1 MRRAGRWWATA
12 ANFITPRDLTMIREL
27 KTFVCV
33 ARRGTFAAAGR
44 EVGLTQSA
52 VSAQIK
58 NLEDTL
64 GVKLFDRTGRAAT
77 LNAAG
82 QRAVALAEEMLRLFA
97 EMGSPDSANDFR
109 GALRIGAISTAQ
121 TGILPQALVALK
133 QRAPHIE
140 ASLVPGVSLNLL
152 SQVDAGEVDLAI
164 IIKPPFALPKELHV
178 EVIAREPFVLITPTG
193 LVEKDPRHILGE
205 HPFIRYDQR
214 SFGGRR
220 VTQFLR
226 EQKIEVKQTLELDEL
241 DAIVKMVRAGLGVS
255 LIPLAGLWLEHADEV
270 RIIELGGMT
279 FHREIVLVTKY
290 LQRHT
295 PLQALFRGCVIDT
308 LAQPALR

>member
-1 MRRAGRWWATA
+1 
-12 ANFITPRDLTMIREL
+12 MIREL

-64 GVKLFDRTGRAAT
+64 GVALFDRTGRAAN

-82 QRAVALAEEMLRLFA
+82 QRAVALAEEILQLFGR
-97 EMGSPDSANDFR
+97 MGSPDSANDFR

-121 TGILPQALVALK
+121 TGILPQALVLLRSK
-133 QRAPHIE
+133 APFIE

-152 SQVDAGEVDLAI
+152 SQVDAGELDLAI
-164 IIKPPFALPKELHV
+164 MIKPPFSLPKELHA
-178 EVIAREPFVLITPTG
+178 EVIAKEPFVLITPSG
-193 LVEKDPRHILGE
+193 MQGDDPRQILSD

-226 EQKIEVKQTLELDEL
+226 ERKLEVQQTLELDEL

-255 LIPLAGLWLEHADEV
+255 LVPMAGLWLEHAEDV
-270 RIIELGGMT
+270 RIIDLGEMT
-279 FHREIVLVTKY
+279 FFREIVLVSKY
-290 LQRHT
+290 LQRDT
-295 PLQALFRGCVIDT
+295 PLLDLFRRCVIDA
-308 LAQPALR
+308 LDHPAR

>member
-1 MRRAGRWWATA
+1 
-12 ANFITPRDLTMIREL
+12 MIREL

-64 GVKLFDRTGRAAT
+64 GVALFDRTGRAAN

-82 QRAVALAEEMLRLFA
+82 QRAVALADEILQLFGR
-97 EMGSPDSANDFR
+97 MGSPDSANDFR

-121 TGILPQALVALK
+121 TGILPQALVLLRSK
-133 QRAPHIE
+133 APFIE

-152 SQVDAGEVDLAI
+152 SQVDAGELDLAI
-164 IIKPPFALPKELHV
+164 MIKPPFSLPKELHA
-178 EVIAREPFVLITPTG
+178 EVIAKEPFVLIMPANTQG
-193 LVEKDPRHILGE
+193 DDPRQILSDN
-205 HPFIRYDQR
+205 PFIRYDQR

-226 EQKIEVKQTLELDEL
+226 ERKLEVLQTLELDEL

-255 LIPLAGLWLEHADEV
+255 LVPMAGLWLEHAEDV
-270 RIIELGGMT
+270 RIIDLGEMT
-279 FHREIVLVTKY
+279 FFREIVLVSKY
-290 LQRHT
+290 LQRDT
-295 PLQALFRGCVIDT
+295 PLLDLFRRCVID
-308 LAQPALR
+308 ALEHTRR

>member
-1 MRRAGRWWATA
+1 
-12 ANFITPRDLTMIREL
+12 MIREL

-64 GVKLFDRTGRAAT
+64 GVALFDRTGRAAN

-82 QRAVALAEEMLRLFA
+82 QRAVALADEILQLFGR
-97 EMGSPDSANDFR
+97 MGSPDSANDFR

-121 TGILPQALVALK
+121 TGILPQALVLLRSK
-133 QRAPHIE
+133 APFIE

-152 SQVDAGEVDLAI
+152 SQVDAGELDLAI
-164 IIKPPFALPKELHV
+164 MIKPPFSLPKELHA
-178 EVIAREPFVLITPTG
+178 EVIAKEPFVLIMPANTQG
-193 LVEKDPRHILGE
+193 DDPRQILSDN
-205 HPFIRYDQR
+205 PFIRYDQR

-226 EQKIEVKQTLELDEL
+226 ERKLEVQQTLELDEL

-255 LIPLAGLWLEHADEV
+255 LVPMAGLWLEHAEDV
-270 RIIELGGMT
+270 RIIDLGEMT
-279 FHREIVLVTKY
+279 FFREIVLVSKY
-290 LQRHT
+290 LQRDT
-295 PLQALFRGCVIDT
+295 PLLDLFRRCVID
-308 LAQPALR
+308 ALDHRAR

>member
-1 MRRAGRWWATA
+1 
-12 ANFITPRDLTMIREL
+12 MIREL

-64 GVKLFDRTGRAAT
+64 GVALFDRTGRAAN

-82 QRAVALAEEMLRLFA
+82 QRAVALAEEILQLFGR
-97 EMGSPDSANDFR
+97 MGSPDSANDFR

-121 TGILPQALVALK
+121 TGILPLALVLLRSK
-133 QRAPHIE
+133 APFIE

-152 SQVDAGEVDLAI
+152 SQVDAGELDLAI
-164 IIKPPFALPKELHV
+164 MIKPPFSLPKELHA
-178 EVIAREPFVLITPTG
+178 EVIAKEPFVLIMPANIQG
-193 LVEKDPRHILGE
+193 DDPRQILSD

-226 EQKIEVKQTLELDEL
+226 ERKLEVRQTLELDEL

-255 LIPLAGLWLEHADEV
+255 LVPMAGLWLEHAEDV
-270 RIIELGGMT
+270 RIIDLGEMT
-279 FHREIVLVTKY
+279 FFREIVLVSKY
-290 LQRHT
+290 LQRDT
-295 PLQALFRGCVIDT
+295 PLLDLFRRCVIDA
-308 LAQPALR
+308 LEHPAR

>member
-1 MRRAGRWWATA
+1 
-12 ANFITPRDLTMIREL
+12 MIREL

-64 GVKLFDRTGRAAT
+64 GVALFDRTGRAAN

-82 QRAVALAEEMLRLFA
+82 QRAVALAEEILQLFGR
-97 EMGSPDSANDFR
+97 MGSPDSANDFR

-121 TGILPQALVALK
+121 TGILPQALVLLRSK
-133 QRAPHIE
+133 APFIE

-152 SQVDAGEVDLAI
+152 SQVDAGELDLAI
-164 IIKPPFALPKELHV
+164 MIKPPFSLPKELHA
-178 EVIAREPFVLITPTG
+178 EVIAKEPFVLIMPANTQG
-193 LVEKDPRHILGE
+193 DDPRQILSDN
-205 HPFIRYDQR
+205 PFIRYDQR

-226 EQKIEVKQTLELDEL
+226 ERKLEVQQTLELDEL

-255 LIPLAGLWLEHADEV
+255 LVPMAGLWLEHAEDV
-270 RIIELGGMT
+270 RIIDLSEMT
-279 FHREIVLVTKY
+279 FFREIVLVSKY
-290 LQRHT
+290 LQRDT
-295 PLQALFRGCVIDT
+295 PLLDLFRRCVIDA
-308 LAQPALR
+308 LDHPAR

>member
-1 MRRAGRWWATA
+1 
-12 ANFITPRDLTMIREL
+12 MIREL

-58 NLEDTL
+58 NLEDSL
-64 GVKLFDRTGRAAT
+64 GVALFDRTGRAAT

-82 QRAVALAEEMLRLFA
+82 QRAVALADEILQLFGR
-97 EMGSPDSANDFR
+97 MGSPDSANDFR

-121 TGILPQALVALK
+121 TGILPQALVLLRSK
-133 QRAPHIE
+133 APFIE

-152 SQVDAGEVDLAI
+152 SQVDAGELDLAI
-164 IIKPPFALPKELHV
+164 MIKPPFSLPKELHA
-178 EVIAREPFVLITPTG
+178 EVIAKEPFVLIMPANIQG
-193 LVEKDPRHILGE
+193 DDPQQILSDN
-205 HPFIRYDQR
+205 PFIRYDQR

-226 EQKIEVKQTLELDEL
+226 ERKLEVQQTLELDEL

-255 LIPLAGLWLEHADEV
+255 LVPMAGLWLEHAEDV
-270 RIIELGGMT
+270 RIIDLGEMT
-279 FHREIVLVTKY
+279 FFREIVLVSKY
-290 LQRHT
+290 LQRDT
-295 PLQALFRGCVIDT
+295 PLLDLFRRCVIDA
-308 LAQPALR
+308 LEHPAR

>member
-1 MRRAGRWWATA
+1 
-12 ANFITPRDLTMIREL
+12 MIREL

-64 GVKLFDRTGRAAT
+64 GVALFDRTGRAAN

-82 QRAVALAEEMLRLFA
+82 QRAVALADEILQLFGR
-97 EMGSPDSANDFR
+97 MGSPDSANDFR

-121 TGILPQALVALK
+121 TGILPQALVLLRSK
-133 QRAPHIE
+133 APYIE

-152 SQVDAGEVDLAI
+152 SQVDAGELDLAI
-164 IIKPPFALPKELHV
+164 MIKPPFSLPKELHA
-178 EVIAREPFVLITPTG
+178 EVIAKEPFVLIMPANTQG
-193 LVEKDPRHILGE
+193 DDPRQILSDN
-205 HPFIRYDQR
+205 PFIRYDQR

-226 EQKIEVKQTLELDEL
+226 ERKLEVQQTLELDEL

-255 LIPLAGLWLEHADEV
+255 LVPMAGLWLEHAEDV
-270 RIIELGGMT
+270 RIIDLGEMT
-279 FHREIVLVTKY
+279 FFREIVLVSKY
-290 LQRHT
+290 LQRDT
-295 PLQALFRGCVIDT
+295 PLLDLFRRCVIDA
-308 LAQPALR
+308 LEHPAR

>member
-1 MRRAGRWWATA
+1 
-12 ANFITPRDLTMIREL
+12 MIREL

-64 GVKLFDRTGRAAT
+64 GVALFDRTGRAAT

-82 QRAVALAEEMLRLFA
+82 QRAVALAEEILQLFGR
-97 EMGSPDSANDFR
+97 MGSPDRANDFR

-121 TGILPQALVALK
+121 TGILPQALVLLRSK
-133 QRAPHIE
+133 APFIE

-152 SQVDAGEVDLAI
+152 SQVDAGELDLAI
-164 IIKPPFALPKELHV
+164 MIKPPFSLPKELHA
-178 EVIAREPFVLITPTG
+178 EVIAKEPFVLIMPANIQG
-193 LVEKDPRHILGE
+193 DDPRQILSNN
-205 HPFIRYDQR
+205 PFIRYDQR

-226 EQKIEVKQTLELDEL
+226 ERKLEVQQTLELDEL

-255 LIPLAGLWLEHADEV
+255 LVPMAGLWLEHAEDV
-270 RIIELGGMT
+270 RIIDLGEMT
-279 FHREIVLVTKY
+279 FFREIVLVSKY
-290 LQRHT
+290 LQRDT
-295 PLQALFRGCVIDT
+295 PLLDLFRRCVIDA
-308 LAQPALR
+308 LEHPAR

>member
-1 MRRAGRWWATA
+1 
-12 ANFITPRDLTMIREL
+12 MIREL

-58 NLEDTL
+58 NLEDAL
-64 GVKLFDRTGRAAT
+64 GVSLFDRTGRAAT
-77 LNAAG
+77 LNSAG
-82 QRAVALAEEMLRLFA
+82 QRAVLLAEEMLQLFGR
-97 EMGSPDSANDFR
+97 MGSPDSANDFR
-109 GALRIGAISTAQ
+109 GSLRIGAISTAQ
-121 TGILPQALVALK
+121 TGILPQALLALRSK
-133 QRAPHIE
+133 APFIE

-152 SQVDAGEVDLAI
+152 SQVDAGELDLAI
-164 IIKPPFALPKELHV
+164 MIKPPFALPKELHA
-178 EVIAREPFVLITPTG
+178 EVIAREPFVLVAPLT
-193 LVEKDPRHILGE
+193 LVGDDPHQLLCDN
-205 HPFIRYDQR
+205 PFIRYDQR

-226 EQKIEVKQTLELDEL
+226 ERKLEVRQTLELDEL

-255 LIPLAGLWLEHADEV
+255 LVPMAGLWLEHAQDV
-270 RIIELGGMT
+270 RVIDLGEMT
-279 FHREIVLVTKY
+279 FFREIVLVTKY

-295 PLQALFRGCVIDT
+295 PLQALFRTCVIDT
-308 LAQPALR
+308 LTGQAR

>member
-1 MRRAGRWWATA
+1 
-12 ANFITPRDLTMIREL
+12 MIREL

-64 GVKLFDRTGRAAT
+64 GVALFDRTGRAAN

-82 QRAVALAEEMLRLFA
+82 QRAVALAEEILQLFGR
-97 EMGSPDSANDFR
+97 MGSPDSANDFR

-121 TGILPQALVALK
+121 TGILPQALVLLRSK
-133 QRAPHIE
+133 APFIE

-152 SQVDAGEVDLAI
+152 SQVDAGELDLAI
-164 IIKPPFALPKELHV
+164 MIKPPFSLPKELHA
-178 EVIAREPFVLITPTG
+178 EVIAKEPFVLIMPANTQG
-193 LVEKDPRHILGE
+193 DDPRQILSDN
-205 HPFIRYDQR
+205 PFIRYDQR

-226 EQKIEVKQTLELDEL
+226 ERKLEVQQTLELDEL

-255 LIPLAGLWLEHADEV
+255 LVPMAGLWLEHAEDV
-270 RIIELGGMT
+270 RIIDLGEMT
-279 FHREIVLVTKY
+279 FFREIVLVSKY
-290 LQRHT
+290 LQRDT
-295 PLQALFRGCVIDT
+295 PLLDLFRRCVIDA
-308 LAQPALR
+308 LDHPAR

>member
-1 MRRAGRWWATA
+1 
-12 ANFITPRDLTMIREL
+12 MIREL

-64 GVKLFDRTGRAAT
+64 GVTLFDRTGRAAT

-82 QRAVALAEEMLRLFA
+82 QRAVVLAEEMLQLFGR
-97 EMGSPDSANDFR
+97 MGSPDSANDFR

-121 TGILPQALVALK
+121 TGLLPQALVALRSK
-133 QRAPHIE
+133 APFIE
-140 ASLVPGVSLNLL
+140 VSLVPGVSLNLL
-152 SQVDAGEVDLAI
+152 SQVDAGELDLAI
-164 IIKPPFALPKELHV
+164 MIKPPFALPKELHA
-178 EVIAREPFVLITPTG
+178 EVIAREPFVLITPSDLQG
-193 LVEKDPRHILGE
+193 DDPRQILSD

-220 VTQFLR
+220 VTRFLR
-226 EQKIEVKQTLELDEL
+226 ERKLEVKQTLELDEL

-255 LIPLAGLWLEHADEV
+255 LVPMAGLWLEHAEDV
-270 RIIELGGMT
+270 RIIALGEMT
-279 FHREIVLVTKY
+279 FFREIVLVTKY

-295 PLQALFRGCVIDT
+295 PLLDLFRRCLIET
-308 LAQPALR
+308 LEHPAR

>member
-1 MRRAGRWWATA
+1 
-12 ANFITPRDLTMIREL
+12 MIREL

-64 GVKLFDRTGRAAT
+64 GVALFDRTGRAAN

-82 QRAVALAEEMLRLFA
+82 QRAVALAEEILQLFGR
-97 EMGSPDSANDFR
+97 MGSPDSANDFR

-121 TGILPQALVALK
+121 TGILPQALVLLRSK
-133 QRAPHIE
+133 APFIE

-152 SQVDAGEVDLAI
+152 SQVDAGELDLAI
-164 IIKPPFALPKELHV
+164 MIKPPFSLPKELHA
-178 EVIAREPFVLITPTG
+178 EVIAKEPFVLIMPANTQG
-193 LVEKDPRHILGE
+193 DDPRQILSDN
-205 HPFIRYDQR
+205 PFIRYDQR

-226 EQKIEVKQTLELDEL
+226 ERKLEVQQTLELDEL

-255 LIPLAGLWLEHADEV
+255 LVPMAGLWLEHAEDV
-270 RIIELGGMT
+270 RIIDLGEMT
-279 FHREIVLVTKY
+279 FFREIVLVSKY
-290 LQRHT
+290 LQRDT
-295 PLQALFRGCVIDT
+295 PLLDLFRRCVIDA
-308 LAQPALR
+308 LAHPAR

>member
-1 MRRAGRWWATA
+1 
-12 ANFITPRDLTMIREL
+12 MIREL

-33 ARRGTFAAAGR
+33 ARQGTFAAAGR

-64 GVKLFDRTGRAAT
+64 GVTLFDRTGRAAT

-82 QRAVALAEEMLRLFA
+82 QRAVALAEEILQLFGR
-97 EMGSPDSANDFR
+97 MGSPDSANDFR

-121 TGILPQALVALK
+121 TGLLPQALVALRSK
-133 QRAPHIE
+133 APFIE
-140 ASLVPGVSLNLL
+140 VSLVPGVSLNLL
-152 SQVDAGEVDLAI
+152 SQVDAGELDLAI
-164 IIKPPFALPKELHV
+164 MIKPPFALPKELHA
-178 EVIAREPFVLITPTG
+178 EVIAREPFVLITPSDLQG
-193 LVEKDPRHILGE
+193 DDPRQILSD

-220 VTQFLR
+220 VTRFLR
-226 EQKIEVKQTLELDEL
+226 ERKLEVKQTLELDEL

-255 LIPLAGLWLEHADEV
+255 LVPMAGLWLEHAEDV
-270 RIIELGGMT
+270 RIIALGEMT
-279 FHREIVLVTKY
+279 FFREIVLVTKY

-295 PLQALFRGCVIDT
+295 PLLDLFRRCVVDT
-308 LAQPALR
+308 LEHPAR

>member
-1 MRRAGRWWATA
+1 
-12 ANFITPRDLTMIREL
+12 MIREL

-64 GVKLFDRTGRAAT
+64 GVALFDHTGRAAT

-82 QRAVALAEEMLRLFA
+82 QRAVALADEILQLFGR
-97 EMGSPDSANDFR
+97 MGSPDSANDFR

-121 TGILPQALVALK
+121 TGILPQALVLLRSK
-133 QRAPHIE
+133 APFIE

-152 SQVDAGEVDLAI
+152 SQVDAGELDLAI
-164 IIKPPFALPKELHV
+164 MIKPPFSLPKELQA
-178 EVIAREPFVLITPTG
+178 EVIAKEPFVLIMPANIQG
-193 LVEKDPRHILGE
+193 DDPRQILSDN
-205 HPFIRYDQR
+205 PFIRYDQR

-226 EQKIEVKQTLELDEL
+226 ERKLEVQQTLELDEL

-255 LIPLAGLWLEHADEV
+255 LVPMAGLWLEHAEDV
-270 RIIELGGMT
+270 RIIDLGEMT
-279 FHREIVLVTKY
+279 FFREIVLVSKY
-290 LQRHT
+290 LQRDT
-295 PLQALFRGCVIDT
+295 PPLDLFRRCVIDA
-308 LAQPALR
+308 LEHPAG

>member
-1 MRRAGRWWATA
+1 
-12 ANFITPRDLTMIREL
+12 MIREL

-64 GVKLFDRTGRAAT
+64 GVALFDRTGRAAN

-82 QRAVALAEEMLRLFA
+82 QRAVALADEILQLFGR
-97 EMGSPDSANDFR
+97 MGSPDSANDFR
-109 GALRIGAISTAQ
+109 GALRIGAISAAQ
-121 TGILPQALVALK
+121 TGILPQALVLLRSK
-133 QRAPHIE
+133 APFIE

-152 SQVDAGEVDLAI
+152 SQVDAGELDLAI
-164 IIKPPFALPKELHV
+164 MIKPPFSLPKELHA
-178 EVIAREPFVLITPTG
+178 EVIAKEPFVLIMPANTQG
-193 LVEKDPRHILGE
+193 DDPRQILSDN
-205 HPFIRYDQR
+205 PFIRYDQR

-226 EQKIEVKQTLELDEL
+226 ERKLEVQQTLELDEL

-255 LIPLAGLWLEHADEV
+255 LVPMAGLWLEHAEDV
-270 RIIELGGMT
+270 RIIDLGEMT
-279 FHREIVLVTKY
+279 FFREIVLVSKY
-290 LQRHT
+290 LQRDT
-295 PLQALFRGCVIDT
+295 PLLDLFRRCVID
-308 LAQPALR
+308 ALDHRAR

>member
-1 MRRAGRWWATA
+1 
-12 ANFITPRDLTMIREL
+12 MIREL

-64 GVKLFDRTGRAAT
+64 GVALFDRTGRAAN

-82 QRAVALAEEMLRLFA
+82 QRAVALADEILQLFGR
-97 EMGSPDSANDFR
+97 MGSPDSANDFR

-121 TGILPQALVALK
+121 TGILPQALVLLRSK
-133 QRAPHIE
+133 APFIE

-152 SQVDAGEVDLAI
+152 SQVDAGELDLAI
-164 IIKPPFALPKELHV
+164 MIKPPFSLPKELHA
-178 EVIAREPFVLITPTG
+178 EVIAKEPFVLITPSG
-193 LVEKDPRHILGE
+193 MQGDDPRQILSD

-226 EQKIEVKQTLELDEL
+226 ERKLEVQQTLELDEL

-255 LIPLAGLWLEHADEV
+255 LVPMAGLWLEHAEDV
-270 RIIELGGMT
+270 RIIDLGEMT
-279 FHREIVLVTKY
+279 FFREIVLVSKY
-290 LQRHT
+290 LQRDT
-295 PLQALFRGCVIDT
+295 PLLDLFRRCVID
-308 LAQPALR
+308 ALDHRAR

>member
-1 MRRAGRWWATA
+1 
-12 ANFITPRDLTMIREL
+12 MIREL

-33 ARRGTFAAAGR
+33 ARQGTFAAAGR

-64 GVKLFDRTGRAAT
+64 GVTLFDRTGRAAT

-82 QRAVALAEEMLRLFA
+82 QRAVALAEEILQLFGR
-97 EMGSPDSANDFR
+97 MGSPDSANDFR

-121 TGILPQALVALK
+121 TGLLPQALVALRSK
-133 QRAPHIE
+133 APFIE
-140 ASLVPGVSLNLL
+140 VSLVPGVSLNLL
-152 SQVDAGEVDLAI
+152 SQLDAGELDLAI
-164 IIKPPFALPKELHV
+164 MIKPPFALPKELHA
-178 EVIAREPFVLITPTG
+178 EVIAREPFVLITPSDLQG
-193 LVEKDPRHILGE
+193 DDPRQILSD

-220 VTQFLR
+220 VTRFLR
-226 EQKIEVKQTLELDEL
+226 ERKLEVKQTLELDEL

-255 LIPLAGLWLEHADEV
+255 LVPMAGLWLEHAEDV
-270 RIIELGGMT
+270 RIIALGEMT
-279 FHREIVLVTKY
+279 FFREIVLVTKY

-295 PLQALFRGCVIDT
+295 PLLDLFRRCVVDT
-308 LAQPALR
+308 LEHPAR

>member
-1 MRRAGRWWATA
+1 
-12 ANFITPRDLTMIREL
+12 MIREL

-64 GVKLFDRTGRAAT
+64 GVALFDRTGRAAN

-82 QRAVALAEEMLRLFA
+82 QRAVALAEEILQLFGR
-97 EMGSPDSANDFR
+97 MGSPDSANDFR

-121 TGILPQALVALK
+121 TGILPQALVLLRSK
-133 QRAPHIE
+133 APFIE

-152 SQVDAGEVDLAI
+152 SQVDAGELDLAI
-164 IIKPPFALPKELHV
+164 MIKPPFSLPKELHA
-178 EVIAREPFVLITPTG
+178 EVIAKEPFVLITPSG
-193 LVEKDPRHILGE
+193 MQGDDPRQILSD

-226 EQKIEVKQTLELDEL
+226 ERKLEVQQTLELDEL

-255 LIPLAGLWLEHADEV
+255 LVPMAGLWLEHAEDV
-270 RIIELGGMT
+270 RIIDLGEMT
-279 FHREIVLVTKY
+279 FFREIVLVSKY
-290 LQRHT
+290 LQRDT
-295 PLQALFRGCVIDT
+295 PLLDLFRRCVIDA
-308 LAQPALR
+308 LEHPAR

>member
-1 MRRAGRWWATA
+1 
-12 ANFITPRDLTMIREL
+12 MIREL

-64 GVKLFDRTGRAAT
+64 GVALFDRTGRAAN

-82 QRAVALAEEMLRLFA
+82 QRAVALADEILQLFGR
-97 EMGSPDSANDFR
+97 MGSPDSANDFR

-121 TGILPQALVALK
+121 TGILPQALVLLRSK
-133 QRAPHIE
+133 APYIE

-152 SQVDAGEVDLAI
+152 SQVDAGELDLAI
-164 IIKPPFALPKELHV
+164 MIKPPFSLPKELHA
-178 EVIAREPFVLITPTG
+178 EVIAKEPFVLIMPANTQG
-193 LVEKDPRHILGE
+193 DDPRQILSDN
-205 HPFIRYDQR
+205 PFIRYDQR

-226 EQKIEVKQTLELDEL
+226 ERKLEVQQTLELDEL

-255 LIPLAGLWLEHADEV
+255 LVPMAGLWLEHAEDV
-270 RIIELGGMT
+270 RIIDLGEMT
-279 FHREIVLVTKY
+279 FFREIVLVSKY
-290 LQRHT
+290 LQRDT
-295 PLQALFRGCVIDT
+295 PLLDLFRRCVIDA
-308 LAQPALR
+308 LEHPAG

>member
-1 MRRAGRWWATA
+1 
-12 ANFITPRDLTMIREL
+12 MIREL

-64 GVKLFDRTGRAAT
+64 GVALFDRTGRAAN

-82 QRAVALAEEMLRLFA
+82 QRAVALAEEILQLFGR
-97 EMGSPDSANDFR
+97 MGSPDSANDFR

-121 TGILPQALVALK
+121 TGILPQALVLLRSK
-133 QRAPHIE
+133 APFIE

-152 SQVDAGEVDLAI
+152 SQVDAGELDLAI
-164 IIKPPFALPKELHV
+164 MIKPPFSLPKELHA
-178 EVIAREPFVLITPTG
+178 EVIAKEPFVLITPSG
-193 LVEKDPRHILGE
+193 MQGDDPRQILSD

-226 EQKIEVKQTLELDEL
+226 ERKLEVRQTLELDEL

-255 LIPLAGLWLEHADEV
+255 LVPMAGLWLEHAEDV
-270 RIIELGGMT
+270 RIIDLGEMT
-279 FHREIVLVTKY
+279 FFREIVLVSKY
-290 LQRHT
+290 LQRDT
-295 PLQALFRGCVIDT
+295 PLLDLFRRCVIDA
-308 LAQPALR
+308 LEHPAR

>member
-1 MRRAGRWWATA
+1 
-12 ANFITPRDLTMIREL
+12 MIREL

-64 GVKLFDRTGRAAT
+64 GVTLFDRTGRAAT

-82 QRAVALAEEMLRLFA
+82 QRAVVLAEEMLQLFGR
-97 EMGSPDSANDFR
+97 MGSPDSANDFR

-121 TGILPQALVALK
+121 TGLLPQALVALRSK
-133 QRAPHIE
+133 APFIE
-140 ASLVPGVSLNLL
+140 VSLVPGVSLNLL
-152 SQVDAGEVDLAI
+152 SQVDAGELDLAI
-164 IIKPPFALPKELHV
+164 MIKPPFALPKELHA
-178 EVIAREPFVLITPTG
+178 EVIAREPFVLITPSDLQG
-193 LVEKDPRHILGE
+193 DDPRQILSD

-220 VTQFLR
+220 VTRFLR
-226 EQKIEVKQTLELDEL
+226 DRKLEVKQTLELDEL

-255 LIPLAGLWLEHADEV
+255 LVPMAGLWLEHAEDV
-270 RIIELGGMT
+270 RIIALGDMT
-279 FHREIVLVTKY
+279 FFREIVLVTKY

-295 PLQALFRGCVIDT
+295 PLLDLFRRCLIET
-308 LAQPALR
+308 LEHPAR

>member
-1 MRRAGRWWATA
+1 
-12 ANFITPRDLTMIREL
+12 MIREL

-64 GVKLFDRTGRAAT
+64 GVALFDRTGRAAT

-82 QRAVALAEEMLRLFA
+82 QRAVALADEILQLFGR
-97 EMGSPDSANDFR
+97 MGSPDSANDFR

-121 TGILPQALVALK
+121 TGILPQALVLLRSK
-133 QRAPHIE
+133 APFIE

-152 SQVDAGEVDLAI
+152 SQVDAGELDLAI
-164 IIKPPFALPKELHV
+164 MIKPPFSLPKELHA
-178 EVIAREPFVLITPTG
+178 EVIAKEPFVLIMPANIQG
-193 LVEKDPRHILGE
+193 DDPQQILSDN
-205 HPFIRYDQR
+205 PFIRYDQR

-226 EQKIEVKQTLELDEL
+226 ERKLEVLQTLELDEL

-255 LIPLAGLWLEHADEV
+255 LVPMAGLWLEHAEDV
-270 RIIELGGMT
+270 RIIDLGEMT
-279 FHREIVLVTKY
+279 FFREIVLVSKY
-290 LQRHT
+290 LQRDT
-295 PLQALFRGCVIDT
+295 PLLDLFRRCVIDA
-308 LAQPALR
+308 LEHPAR

>member
-1 MRRAGRWWATA
+1 
-12 ANFITPRDLTMIREL
+12 MIREL

-64 GVKLFDRTGRAAT
+64 GVALFDRTGRAAT

-82 QRAVALAEEMLRLFA
+82 QRAVALADEILQLFGR
-97 EMGSPDSANDFR
+97 MGSPDSANDFR

-121 TGILPQALVALK
+121 TGILPQALVLLRSK
-133 QRAPHIE
+133 APFIE

-152 SQVDAGEVDLAI
+152 SQVDAGELDLAI
-164 IIKPPFALPKELHV
+164 MIKPPFSLPKELHA
-178 EVIAREPFVLITPTG
+178 EVIAKEPFVLIMPANIQG
-193 LVEKDPRHILGE
+193 DDPRQILSDN
-205 HPFIRYDQR
+205 PFIRYDQR

-226 EQKIEVKQTLELDEL
+226 ERKLEVQQTLELDEL

-255 LIPLAGLWLEHADEV
+255 LVPMAGLWLEHAEDV
-270 RIIELGGMT
+270 RIIDLGEMT
-279 FHREIVLVTKY
+279 FFREIVLVSKY
-290 LQRHT
+290 LQRDT
-295 PLQALFRGCVIDT
+295 PPLDLFRRCVIDA
-308 LAQPALR
+308 LEHPAG

>member
-1 MRRAGRWWATA
+1 
-12 ANFITPRDLTMIREL
+12 MIREL

-64 GVKLFDRTGRAAT
+64 GVALFDRTGRAAT

-82 QRAVALAEEMLRLFA
+82 QRAVALAEEILQLFGR
-97 EMGSPDSANDFR
+97 MGSPDSANDFR

-121 TGILPQALVALK
+121 TGILPQALVLLRSK
-133 QRAPHIE
+133 APFIE

-152 SQVDAGEVDLAI
+152 SQVDAGELDLAI
-164 IIKPPFALPKELHV
+164 MIKPPFSLPKELHA
-178 EVIAREPFVLITPTG
+178 EVIAKEPFVLITPSG
-193 LVEKDPRHILGE
+193 MQGDDPRQILSD

-226 EQKIEVKQTLELDEL
+226 ERKLEVQQTLELDEL

-255 LIPLAGLWLEHADEV
+255 LVPMAGLWLEHAEDV
-270 RIIELGGMT
+270 RIIDLGEMT
-279 FHREIVLVTKY
+279 FFREIVLVSKY
-290 LQRHT
+290 LQRDT
-295 PLQALFRGCVIDT
+295 PLLDLFRRCVIDA
-308 LAQPALR
+308 LDHPAR

>member
-1 MRRAGRWWATA
+1 
-12 ANFITPRDLTMIREL
+12 MIREL

-64 GVKLFDRTGRAAT
+64 GVALFDRTGRAAT

-82 QRAVALAEEMLRLFA
+82 QRAVALADEILQLFGR
-97 EMGSPDSANDFR
+97 MGSPDSANDFR

-121 TGILPQALVALK
+121 TGILPQALVLLRSK
-133 QRAPHIE
+133 APYIE

-152 SQVDAGEVDLAI
+152 SQVDAGELDLAI
-164 IIKPPFALPKELHV
+164 MIKPPFSLPKELHA
-178 EVIAREPFVLITPTG
+178 EVIAKEPFVLIMPANIQG
-193 LVEKDPRHILGE
+193 DDPRQILSDN
-205 HPFIRYDQR
+205 PFIRYDQR

-226 EQKIEVKQTLELDEL
+226 ERKLEVQQTLELDEL

-255 LIPLAGLWLEHADEV
+255 LVPMAGLWLEHAEDV
-270 RIIELGGMT
+270 RIIDLGEMT
-279 FHREIVLVTKY
+279 FFREIVLVSKY
-290 LQRHT
+290 LQRDT
-295 PLQALFRGCVIDT
+295 PLLDLFRRCVIDA
-308 LAQPALR
+308 LEHPAR

>member
-1 MRRAGRWWATA
+1 
-12 ANFITPRDLTMIREL
+12 MIREL

-64 GVKLFDRTGRAAT
+64 GVALFDRTGRAAN

-82 QRAVALAEEMLRLFA
+82 QRAVALADEILQLFGR
-97 EMGSPDSANDFR
+97 MGSPDSANDFR

-121 TGILPQALVALK
+121 TGILPQALVLLRSK
-133 QRAPHIE
+133 APFIE

-152 SQVDAGEVDLAI
+152 SQVDAGELDLAI
-164 IIKPPFALPKELHV
+164 MIKPPFSLPKELHA
-178 EVIAREPFVLITPTG
+178 EVIAKEPFVLIMPANTQG
-193 LVEKDPRHILGE
+193 DDPRQILSDN
-205 HPFIRYDQR
+205 PFIRYDQR

-226 EQKIEVKQTLELDEL
+226 ERKLEVQQTLELDEL

-255 LIPLAGLWLEHADEV
+255 LVPMAGLWLEHAEDV
-270 RIIELGGMT
+270 RIIDLGEMT
-279 FHREIVLVTKY
+279 FFREIVLVSKY
-290 LQRHT
+290 LQRDT
-295 PLQALFRGCVIDT
+295 PLLDLFRRCVIDA
-308 LAQPALR
+308 LEHPAR

>member
-1 MRRAGRWWATA
+1 
-12 ANFITPRDLTMIREL
+12 MIREL

-58 NLEDTL
+58 NLEDAL
-64 GVKLFDRTGRAAT
+64 GVTLFDRTGRAAT

-82 QRAVALAEEMLRLFA
+82 QRAVALAEEMLQLFGR
-97 EMGSPDSANDFR
+97 MGSPDSANDFR

-121 TGILPQALVALK
+121 TGILPQALVALRSK
-133 QRAPHIE
+133 APFIE

-152 SQVDAGEVDLAI
+152 SQVDAGELDLAI
-164 IIKPPFALPKELHV
+164 MIKPPFALPKELHA
-178 EVIAREPFVLITPTG
+178 EVLAREPFVLITPSG
-193 LVEKDPRHILGE
+193 MHGDDPRQILSD

-226 EQKIEVKQTLELDEL
+226 ERKLEVRQTLELDEL
-241 DAIVKMVRAGLGVS
+241 DAIVKMVRAGLGVA
-255 LIPLAGLWLEHADEV
+255 LVPMAGLWLEHAEDV
-270 RIIELGGMT
+270 RIIDLGELT
-279 FHREIVLVTKY
+279 FFREIVLVSKY

-295 PLQALFRGCVIDT
+295 PLLELFRSCVVD
-308 LAQPALR
+308 ALPRAD

>member
-1 MRRAGRWWATA
+1 
-12 ANFITPRDLTMIREL
+12 MIREL

-64 GVKLFDRTGRAAT
+64 GVALFDRTGRAAN

-82 QRAVALAEEMLRLFA
+82 QRAVALAEEILQLFGR
-97 EMGSPDSANDFR
+97 MGSPDSANDFR

-121 TGILPQALVALK
+121 TGILPQALVLLRSK
-133 QRAPHIE
+133 APFIE

-152 SQVDAGEVDLAI
+152 SQVDAGELDLAI
-164 IIKPPFALPKELHV
+164 MIKPPFSLPKELHA
-178 EVIAREPFVLITPTG
+178 EVIAKEPFVLIMPANTQG
-193 LVEKDPRHILGE
+193 DDPRQILSDN
-205 HPFIRYDQR
+205 PFIRYDQR

-226 EQKIEVKQTLELDEL
+226 ERKLEVQQTLELDEL

-255 LIPLAGLWLEHADEV
+255 LVPMAGLWLEHAEDV
-270 RIIELGGMT
+270 RIIDLGEMT
-279 FHREIVLVTKY
+279 FFREIVLVSKY
-290 LQRHT
+290 LQRDT
-295 PLQALFRGCVIDT
+295 PLLDLFRRCVID
-308 LAQPALR
+308 ALDHRAR

>member
-1 MRRAGRWWATA
+1 
-12 ANFITPRDLTMIREL
+12 MIREL

-64 GVKLFDRTGRAAT
+64 GVALFDRTGRAAT

-82 QRAVALAEEMLRLFA
+82 QRAVALADEILQLFGR
-97 EMGSPDSANDFR
+97 MGSPDSANDFR

-121 TGILPQALVALK
+121 TGILPQALVLLRSK
-133 QRAPHIE
+133 APFIE

-152 SQVDAGEVDLAI
+152 SQVDAGELDLAI
-164 IIKPPFALPKELHV
+164 MIKPPFSLPKELHA
-178 EVIAREPFVLITPTG
+178 EVIAKEPFVLIMPANMQG
-193 LVEKDPRHILGE
+193 DDPRQILSDN
-205 HPFIRYDQR
+205 PFIRYDQR

-226 EQKIEVKQTLELDEL
+226 ERKLEVQQTLELDEL

-255 LIPLAGLWLEHADEV
+255 LVPMAGLWLEHAEDV
-270 RIIELGGMT
+270 RIIDLGEMT
-279 FHREIVLVTKY
+279 FFREIVLVSKY
-290 LQRHT
+290 LQRDT
-295 PLQALFRGCVIDT
+295 PLLDLFRRCVIDA
-308 LAQPALR
+308 LEHPAR

>member
-1 MRRAGRWWATA
+1 
-12 ANFITPRDLTMIREL
+12 MIREL

-64 GVKLFDRTGRAAT
+64 GVALFDRTGRAAN

-82 QRAVALAEEMLRLFA
+82 QRAVALAEEILQLFGR
-97 EMGSPDSANDFR
+97 MGSPDSANDFR

-121 TGILPQALVALK
+121 TGILPQALVLLRSK
-133 QRAPHIE
+133 APFIE

-152 SQVDAGEVDLAI
+152 SQVDAGELDLAI
-164 IIKPPFALPKELHV
+164 MIKPPFSLPKELHA
-178 EVIAREPFVLITPTG
+178 EVIAKEPFVLIMPANTQG
-193 LVEKDPRHILGE
+193 DDPRQILSDN
-205 HPFIRYDQR
+205 PFIRYDQR

-226 EQKIEVKQTLELDEL
+226 ERKLEVRQTLELDEL

-255 LIPLAGLWLEHADEV
+255 LVPMAGLWLEHAEDV
-270 RIIELGGMT
+270 RIIDLGEMT
-279 FHREIVLVTKY
+279 FFREIVLVSKY
-290 LQRHT
+290 LQRDT
-295 PLQALFRGCVIDT
+295 PLLDLFRRCVIDA
-308 LAQPALR
+308 LEHPAR

>member
-1 MRRAGRWWATA
+1 
-12 ANFITPRDLTMIREL
+12 MIREL

-64 GVKLFDRTGRAAT
+64 GVALFDRTGRAAN

-82 QRAVALAEEMLRLFA
+82 QRAVALAEEILQLFGR
-97 EMGSPDSANDFR
+97 MGSPDSANDFR

-121 TGILPQALVALK
+121 TGILPQALVLLRSK
-133 QRAPHIE
+133 APFIE

-152 SQVDAGEVDLAI
+152 SQVDAGELDLAI
-164 IIKPPFALPKELHV
+164 MIKPPFSLPKELHA
-178 EVIAREPFVLITPTG
+178 EVIAKEPFVLITPSG
-193 LVEKDPRHILGE
+193 MQGDDPGQILSD

-226 EQKIEVKQTLELDEL
+226 ERKLEVQQTLELDEL

-255 LIPLAGLWLEHADEV
+255 LVPMAGLWLEHAEDV
-270 RIIELGGMT
+270 RIIDLGEMT
-279 FHREIVLVTKY
+279 FFREIVLVSKY
-290 LQRHT
+290 LQRDT
-295 PLQALFRGCVIDT
+295 PLLDLFRRCVIDA
-308 LAQPALR
+308 LEHPAR

>member
-1 MRRAGRWWATA
+1 
-12 ANFITPRDLTMIREL
+12 MIREL

-64 GVKLFDRTGRAAT
+64 GVTLFDRTGRAAT

-82 QRAVALAEEMLRLFA
+82 QRAVALAEEMLQLFGR
-97 EMGSPDSANDFR
+97 MGSPDSANDFR

-121 TGILPQALVALK
+121 TGILPQALVALRSK
-133 QRAPHIE
+133 APFIE

-152 SQVDAGEVDLAI
+152 SQVDAGELDLAI
-164 IIKPPFALPKELHV
+164 MIKPPFALPKELHA
-178 EVIAREPFVLITPTG
+178 EVIAKEPFVLITPANMQG
-193 LVEKDPRHILGE
+193 DDPRQILSD

-220 VTQFLR
+220 VTQFMR
-226 EQKIEVKQTLELDEL
+226 ERKLEVRQTLELDEL
-241 DAIVKMVRAGLGVS
+241 DAIVKMVRAGLGVA
-255 LIPLAGLWLEHADEV
+255 LVPMAGLWLEHAQDV
-270 RIIELGGMT
+270 RIIDLGEMT
-279 FHREIVLVTKY
+279 F
-290 LQRHT
+290 
-295 PLQALFRGCVIDT
+295 FR
-308 LAQPALR
+308 